1 MLTLNSPSAVSLP
14 EAAKHACKRKRGPK
28 KKVQGVDGLRLGCKP
43 FKTAARLYLEATKG
57 SVKESTLKSRGKNL
71 NYIGN
76 VLEGLRVEQKV
87 TTTDPRHMTERDI
100 LALRGWMMEEN
111 YDPGTQKKMLSELK
125 GMLEHYD
132 NFVFNRIKQK
142 GYKMPRQTD
151 KPIRTFSTND
161 LNAIMESTEGLANE
175 WHGKMMRGAMALYW
189 STMRRP
195 SEIRECRRKDLDLEK
210 LTLHIEYPKGVGS
223 WSGPTDVMIV
233 RDDMVPYIKQYLTD
247 REQFLKR
254 LGIKSDALFP
264 TPFGKVYSMTVFNR
278 IKCRLEKESGV
289 RFKIKDFR
297 SSSASEALHVD
308 PKLLPVVSAQLGH
321 KDSATTQKYY
331 ARIEAGSA
339 GIELRKALN
348 NGPKSTISEK
358 CPSSPAVSA
367 KIPVIPK
374 KNDITGYA

>member
-1 MLTLNSPSAVSLP
+1 
-14 EAAKHACKRKRGPK
+14 
-28 KKVQGVDGLRLGCKP
+28 LRLGSKP
-43 FKTAARLYLEATKG
+43 FKTAVRLYLEATKG
-57 SVKESTLKSRGKNL
+57 SVKESTWKSRGKNL
-71 NYIGN
+71 NYICN
-76 VLEGLRVEQKV
+76 VLEGLRQEQKV

-132 NFVFNRIKQK
+132 NFVFNRIRQK

-151 KPIRTFSTND
+151 KPIRTFSNND

-175 WHGKMMRGAMALYW
+175 WHGRMMRGAMALYW
-189 STMRRP
+189 ATMRRP
-195 SEIRECRRKDLDLEK
+195 SEIRGCRRKDLDLEK

-233 RDDMVPYIKQYLTD
+233 RDDMVPYIRQYLAD
-247 REQFLKR
+247 REQFLEDR
-254 LGIKSDALFP
+254 GIKSDALFP

-331 ARIEAGSA
+331 ARIEAGNA

-348 NGPKSTISEK
+348 NGPKGRISEK
-358 CPSSPAVSA
+358 APSSPAVNA

-374 KNDITGYA
+374 KNEITGYA